1 MFDLKPYERQNHVSS
16 YHPFHDMD
24 AFERNFFSNPFG
36 FFDSR
41 ALSEF
46 KTDITDN
53 GGEYVLESDLPG
65 FKKEDIGLEIDG
77 DILTIRAER
86 HSEHEDTDKKNQYVR
101 CERSYGLYSRQFDV
115 SGIDTENI
123 KAKYDNGVLTLT
135 LPKRTESSSSPKH
148 VEIE

>member
-1 MFDLKPYERQNHVSS
+1 MFDLKPYERKNNVSS
-16 YHPFHDMD
+16 YNPFRDME

-41 ALSEF
+41 SLSEF

-53 GGEYVLESDLPG
+53 GKEYVLEADLPG
-65 FKKEDIGLEIDG
+65 FKKEDIGLDIDG
-77 DILTIRAER
+77 DVLTLRAER
-86 HSEHEDTDKKNQYVR
+86 HSDHEDADKKNKYIR
-101 CERSYGLYSRQFDV
+101 CERSYGLYTRQFDV
-115 SGIDTENI
+115 SEIDTENI

-135 LPKRTESSSSPKH
+135 LPKKAEISSSPKH

>member
-1 MFDLKPYERQNHVSS
+1 MFDLKPYERKNNVTS
-16 YHPFHDMD
+16 YNPFRDME

-53 GGEYVLESDLPG
+53 GKEDVLEADLPG
-65 FKKEDIGLEIDG
+65 FKKEDIGLDIDG
-77 DILTIRAER
+77 DVLTVRAER
-86 HSEHEDTDKKNQYVR
+86 HSEHEDTDKKDKYIR

-115 SGIDTENI
+115 SEIDTENI

-135 LPKRTESSSSPKH
+135 LPKKETVSSSPRH